1 MAVEEDNHERPEGVL
16 TEKKVEEDSE
26 IRPAASEQS
35 KPDAASALE
44 KVTSNVEV
52 YPSGLKLASILLS
65 IYLSVFLVALDRTI
79 IATALPKITDEF
91 NSFGD
96 IGWVGSVHL
105 LATWRTML
113 TTSYSTML
121 DSCCRPPLSNS
132 SSDGSTPSIRPN
144 GYS

>member
-1 MAVEEDNHERPEGVL
+1 MAAEDNHERSNGVL
-16 TEKKVEEDSE
+16 MEKGVQEDSQ
-26 IRPAASEQS
+26 IRPPTPEQS
-35 KPDAASALE
+35 QPDPAAALE

-52 YPSGLKLASILLS
+52 YPKGLKLASILLS

-96 IGWVGSVHL
+96 IGWVGSIHM
-105 LATWRTML
+105 LAPWMTVL
-113 TTSYSTML
+113 TTSCSTTL
-121 DSCCRPPLSNS
+121 DSCYQPPLFNS

-144 GYS
+144 GFS